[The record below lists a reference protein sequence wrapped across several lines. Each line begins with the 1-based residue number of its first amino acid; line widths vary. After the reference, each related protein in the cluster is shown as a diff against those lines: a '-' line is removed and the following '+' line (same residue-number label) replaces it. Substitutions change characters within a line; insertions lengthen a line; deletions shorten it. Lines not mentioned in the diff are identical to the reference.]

1 MSSLSGDLRELIEH
15 DQKAA
20 RPLLIDLVARLP
32 KSTEAR
38 VLLANSYLRSLEV
51 APALEHY
58 RAALALDPKSLP
70 ILHQMGLCAIAMGDN
85 EGALATYLQAFS
97 ISPEAHTAGMA
108 ALLLHRLGRLGEA
121 VKAYGELIAKMKPD
135 SPEAPHVFRGAAMLL
150 RDAGAPLAAERYM
163 HDLLGAYRRNPVGV
177 ASALIERDNSIDFHE
192 WTRYAHKTDLARALM
207 RHAQQHPGAI
217 AFPPTFV
224 LPEDRSAL
232 TAFAARESSALFIA
246 KPHRGSG
253 GQGMTIASH
262 VGDMI
267 ERDDVVVQR
276 YIERPYLVDGRK
288 GHVRLYGLVASL
300 APFRAYLYG
309 DGIVRFAPEPY
320 DASEQGLANIHSH
333 VTNTALH
340 LGHPKLDVSDDP
352 AKENSGNVWSLRAY
366 LERLRADGCDV
377 DRLWGELQALAK
389 GFLDMVA
396 ADGLFERQAKAA
408 PRRSFP
414 PKLFGLDVLIDA
426 DCEPWLIEAQRKPAM
441 SGSALVRRI
450 NGQMFRTIFE
460 MSCIHAFD
468 DSIAAERIAQ
478 LAKDAGGLR
487 NREAEVEAARSKGFA
502 LLA

>member
-1 MSSLSGDLRELIEH
+1 MPTLSGGLRDLIEH

-58 RAALALDPKSLP
+58 RAAFALDPKSLP
-70 ILHQMGLCAIAMGDN
+70 ILHQMGLCAIAMGDY
-85 EGALATYLQAFS
+85 EGALATYRQAFS
-97 ISPEAHTAGMA
+97 IAPEAHPAAMA

-121 VKAYGELIAKMKPD
+121 VKAYGDLIAKLKPD

-150 RDAGAPLAAERYM
+150 RDAGAPLAAERSL
-163 HDLLGAYRRNPVGV
+163 HDLLGLYRRNPVGV

-192 WTRYAHKTDLARALM
+192 WTRYAHKTDLARALT
-207 RHAQQHPGAI
+207 RHAQRHPGAI
-217 AFPPTFV
+217 AFPATFV
-224 LPEDRSAL
+224 LPEDRGAL
-232 TAFAARESSALFIA
+232 IDYAARESSALFIA
-246 KPHRGSG
+246 KPHRGTG
-253 GQGMTIASH
+253 GQGMAIASH
-262 VGDMI
+262 VRDMI

-276 YIERPYLVDGRK
+276 YVDRPALVDGRK

-320 DASEQGLANIHSH
+320 DASEQGLANVHSH

-340 LGHPKLDVSDDP
+340 LGHPMLEVSDDP
-352 AKENSGNVWSLRAY
+352 AKENSGAVWSLRAY
-366 LERLRADGCDV
+366 FERLRADGRDV
-377 DRLWGELQALAK
+377 DRLWADLRALTS
-389 GFLDMVA
+389 GFLAMVA

-426 DCEPWLIEAQRKPAM
+426 DGKPWLIEAQRKPAM
-441 SGSALVRRI
+441 SGSALVKRI
-450 NGQMFRTIFE
+450 NAQMFRTIFE
-460 MSCIHAFD
+460 MSCGYAFD
-468 DSIAAERIAQ
+468 DALGGEQITR
-478 LAKDAGGLR
+478 LAKDRGALLG
-487 NREAEVEAARSKGFA
+487 REAELEIARRRLFVS
-502 LLA
+502 LT